1 MSADANFGSSQS
13 QPYQAPQIPSMQPM
27 PQPEL
32 NRVDNAPVN
41 NFTALGAD
49 SALNNADFNM
59 NVSATGVGASR
70 INSGK
75 IGQYGFGFQPTT
87 GLERGSRIVMN
98 AAVNDSTEGTA
109 GDDEKAALVPELS
122 AAEQE
127 KEELAKNFKPGY
139 AYFVLFIVL
148 VCRIMV
154 QWHRKGLTYAYGYTG
169 LGITANNGIYEIATA
184 YPQLKQ
190 WYGLLAGLIYT
201 IPYSFFGL
209 VAGKISDSVNRK
221 FFLGLVIILASAT
234 MGISGAVN
242 SFFVLSVMR
251 VFHGMLNSSS
261 NPLSF
266 SLIADYFPPDKRAT
280 ANSIIQA
287 GNYIG
292 VGVSSLSILLISK
305 FGWRTCYMIMCG
317 LGTVFGLATM
327 ALIKE
332 PERGRYLDSATKQ
345 KELEKK
351 EKEAEEAKL
360 NNKNPLRSFVDNIGL
375 VFTLPCA
382 RNTLIASSLRNFGG
396 MIVSSFL
403 PVFFGRNFP
412 AFKAE
417 YAMLNA
423 AALSICGLTA
433 SLAGGIIA
441 DKFEK
446 KTYMTKALLCIS
458 GCFLSPFLIALGTLS
473 TGNFYLSVLC
483 YALKVLVSGTYSG
496 PAITMIQNTSPLS
509 VQGSVVSVYFFCI
522 TMAQTIS
529 PAIFGFVA
537 NKWGAL
543 ANPALYGPII
553 TAFVAVSYLSSI
565 PFWWKAGKA
574 YEKHMVEKDEA

>member
-1 MSADANFGSSQS
+1 
-13 QPYQAPQIPSMQPM
+13 M

-32 NRVDNAPVN
+32 RQVDNAPAN
-41 NFTALGAD
+41 NFNALGAN
-49 SALNNADFNM
+49 SSLNNADFNM
-59 NVSATGVGASR
+59 NASATGGAAASR
-70 INSGK
+70 VNSGK
-75 IGQYGFGFQPTT
+75 IGQYGFGFQPTA

-98 AAVNDSTEGTA
+98 AAANDSTEGTA
-109 GDDEKAALVPELS
+109 GDDENALVPTKT
-122 AAEQE
+122 AAELE
-127 KEELAKNFKPGY
+127 KEELAKNFKPAY

-169 LGITANNGIYEIATA
+169 LGVTANNPIYEIATA

-234 MGISGAVN
+234 MGISGTVN
-242 SFFVLSVMR
+242 SFFVLSAMR

-327 ALIKE
+327 ALVKE

-345 KELEKK
+345 KEQEKK
-351 EKEAEEAKL
+351 EREIEEAKT
-360 NNKNPLRSFVDNIGL
+360 NTKNPLKAFVDNIGL

-423 AALSICGLTA
+423 AALSMCGLTA

-529 PAIFGFVA
+529 PAIFGFFA

-553 TAFVAVSYLSSI
+553 TAFVATSYLGSI

-574 YEKHMVEKDEA
+574 YEKHMVEKDESEAQALNPA